1 MDSSLPELG
10 LVICQLLVFGMVA
23 LVIGTWLTV
32 AGLRV
37 LRDPARVECVKEKSL
52 INQSIRWSANHGPF
66 ASGSIR
72 FWACMAFLAGV
83 GMDLIAALILVVL
96 VGRVVQVILSP

>member
-23 LVIGTWLTV
+23 LVIGTWLIV

-37 LRDPARVECVKEKSL
+37 LRDPARVKEKSL